1 MTTVSKRRSKMTVST
16 TLLSTIR
23 LFVLGLAVL
32 LQAISIHF
40 MLKIVDIQN
49 KRLDMLSGRIRK
61 NELKYEDTK
70 ALVKNNE

>member
-16 TLLSTIR
+16 TLLSTIT